1 MFISPYF
8 GGCKYTNYF
17 LFINKNIEFQ
27 HLGLLITSSFP
38 VRSADTGPLRSLCIL
53 KATPS
58 EDNPQTCRLLRKV
71 FVYLGIAKRNGQITL
86 KTATMDTGQKWVVVR
101 IDGKIA
107 AVSKDYRMLARISAL
122 LSSEGKAQKKAGKG
136 GTAWEKN
143 ELFREIKA
151 ETVGLEEVWKLRN
164 TCSWEDLMLFGTDF
178 QKKVWRQ
185 LWELTHPAEGST
197 ETERRRQRLISYSDF
212 ADLCQNRAGVRAVA
226 HAIGLN
232 PISVV
237 IPCHLVIPKESIDRI
252 VEIKKKAEA
261 TIFKGEDLCLATIIK
276 DTSIDFGEY
285 SLGRSLKREL
295 IGMEVL

>member
-1 MFISPYF
+1 MY
-8 GGCKYTNYF
+8 
-17 LFINKNIEFQ
+17 
-27 HLGLLITSSFP
+27 
-38 VRSADTGPLRSLCIL
+38 
-53 KATPS
+53 
-58 EDNPQTCRLLRKV
+58 
-71 FVYLGIAKRNGQITL
+71 
-86 KTATMDTGQKWVVVR
+86 MDTDRKWVVVR

-107 AVSKDYRMLARISAL
+107 GISTDYRILAGIAARLTAAEKPGKRIGAKTEAQAMTERQHGKG
-122 LSSEGKAQKKAGKG
+122 SEG
-136 GTAWEKN
+136 TP
-143 ELFREIKA
+143 LFNEIKA
-151 ETVGLEEVWKLRN
+151 ETVGTEEIWRLRN
-164 TCSWEDLMLFGTDF
+164 TCSWDDLMLFGTDF

-185 LWELTHPAEGST
+185 LWELTHPGQT
-197 ETERRRQRLISYSDF
+197 ETGLTHSGATIAAEEKAEATEEGTSAAKGGAEAGRRGAEAGRRGQRLISYSDF

-252 VEIKKKAEA
+252 MEIKKKAEA

-285 SLGRSLKREL
+285 SLGRGLKREL